1 MDIRHITHVT
11 WRFGFGPDISE
22 FPQLEKMNKNE
33 LITEIF
39 RRSTSFEQLDIAS
52 KPKAVLWK
60 KRGRLSKAE
69 QVAFRKINL
78 EELIDLNIA
87 WMNILTF
94 GKEQLREKLA
104 LFWHDHFACFVPY
117 AYAMQLHIN
126 KLRQLALGN
135 YRELLHAVAKDPA
148 MLEFLSNV
156 KNKKD
161 HPNENFARELL
172 ELYTLGRGNYTEKDI
187 KEAARAFTG
196 WRYDEDGNFYVDERH
211 HDVGEK
217 QFLGKIGNFTGE
229 DIINILLNDR
239 RTATFITRK
248 FYLYFVNEQPD
259 EEKIESLANVFYTSG
274 YDISRLIRE
283 VLESEWFYDEK
294 NIGTKIKSPLELIC
308 GMRRAFGIEFKDDK
322 AMLFAQRILGQVL
335 GHPPNVAGWKDGK
348 PWIDSSTL
356 LFRLKLG
363 DAILLNSNIE
373 ITDKDQ
379 AETLRLMNRFSQ
391 FEAKTDMRY
400 LFAMMATIPEN
411 QIKRLLTDY
420 FIQPR
425 NNLAEALDVKP
436 TDYREE
442 FIFRFVL
449 QLLRQPEYQLC

>member
-1 MDIRHITHVT
+1 MDIRHIAHVS

-22 FPQLEKMNKNE
+22 FPRLEKLNKKE

-39 RRSTSFEQLDIAS
+39 HRSYSFEPLDIAS
-52 KPKAVLWK
+52 KPKASLWRK
-60 KRGRLSKAE
+60 KGRLSKA
-69 QVAFRKINL
+69 QRIAFRKINL
-78 EELIDLNIA
+78 EELMDLNIA
-87 WMNILTF
+87 WVNILTF
-94 GKEQLREKLA
+94 SKEQLREKMA

-126 KLRQLALGN
+126 KLRKMALGN
-135 YRELLHAVAKDPA
+135 YKELLHAIAKDPA

-156 KNKKD
+156 NNKKD

-172 ELYTLGRGNYTEKDI
+172 ELYTLGRGNYTEQDI

-196 WRYDEDGNFYVDERH
+196 WRYDEEGNFYVDEKD
-211 HDVGEK
+211 HDFGEK
-217 QFLGKIGNFTGE
+217 QFLGKTGNFTGE

-248 FYLYFVNEQPD
+248 FYLYFINEHPD
-259 EEKIESLANVFYTSG
+259 EKKIETLAEVFYNSG

-283 VLESEWFYDEK
+283 VIESEWFYEEE

-308 GMRRAFGIEFKDDK
+308 GIRRAFGIEFKDDK

-348 PWIDSSTL
+348 PWIDTSTL

-373 ITDKDQ
+373 IQDKDQ
-379 AETLRLMNRFSQ
+379 AETQRLGNRFRQ
-391 FEAKTDMRY
+391 FEAKTDMKY
-400 LFAMMATIPEN
+400 LFAMMASVPED
-411 QIKRLLTDY
+411 QIKKMLTNY

-425 NNLAEALDVKP
+425 NNLAEALEIK
-436 TDYREE
+436 TTEYREE
-442 FIFRFVL
+442 LIFHFVL